1 MADAADGEILKL
13 LRDIQAGQTGMTA
26 EMAVMKDSIA
36 ELKGGVAELKGGMA
50 VMTADIAELKGGMT
64 VMTADIAGLK
74 AGQEVLAS
82 RVELNGK
89 LIEFSTAVINRVSS
103 DMHRMHGE
111 TKSAVNNLARR
122 IGVLED
128 N

>member
-26 EMAVMKDSIA
+26 EMAMMKDSM
-36 ELKGGVAELKGGMA
+36 AELKGGMA
-50 VMTADIAELKGGMT
+50 

-89 LIEFSTAVINRVSS
+89 LIEFSTSVINRVSN
-103 DMHRMHGE
+103 DMHRLHGE

-122 IGVLED
+122 VGVLEE